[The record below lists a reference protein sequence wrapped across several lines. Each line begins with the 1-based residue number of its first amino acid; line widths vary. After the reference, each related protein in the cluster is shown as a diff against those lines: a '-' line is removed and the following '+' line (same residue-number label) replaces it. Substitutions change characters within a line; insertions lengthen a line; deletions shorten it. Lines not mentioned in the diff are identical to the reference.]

1 MQQKWFVCNNL
12 EIAFICSS
20 LGLGNKI
27 WIGKPFIDKVFHF
40 KNPRLSFKFLALVSF
55 EITWC
60 RFFLVGF
67 SSFLLS
73 DYTSLP
79 IFTPWPVFT
88 SKSIFTQAPM
98 IWLRYFET
106 SLFHIQKQLPWDVLQ
121 KKVFLEISQNSKQN
135 TCARD
140 YFLIKLQACFC
151 TLSQELW

>member
-1 MQQKWFVCNNL
+1 MQQKWFVCKNL
-12 EIAFICSS
+12 EIR
-20 LGLGNKI
+20 GLGNKI

-40 KNPRLSFKFLALVSF
+40 KNLRLGFKFLPLVSF

-60 RFFLVGF
+60 RFFLG
-67 SSFLLS
+67 SSLLLS

-88 SKSIFTQAPM
+88 GKSIFTQAPM

-121 KKVFLEISQNSKQN
+121 KKVFLEISQNSKQS